1 MNNKTGVV
9 KSYDNIKIINL
20 QNKFNEDGIISRG
33 VYVVDW
39 VY

>member
-33 VYVVDW
+33 VCVVDW